1 MALTVE
7 VVTPEREVT
16 VCDDATFVLAHGIE
30 GDVGI
35 LPGMAPMLIALGVG
49 PMKIE
54 EGEDIQFVV
63 LGDGD
68 CLPEIRA
75 MSQRLGLDSVV
86 EFTGWV
92 KDDRVIVL
100 AEYAILPEEANAQQV
115 SDRIEE
121 LKRRVTAE
129 AEDEHAKRELA
140 RQEALHRMLR
150 M

>member
-1 MALTVE
+1 MPLTLE

-16 VCDDATFVLAHGIE
+16 VCDDATFVLAHGTE

-35 LPGMAPMLIALGVG
+35 LPGIAPMLIALGVG

-54 EGEDIQFVV
+54 QGERESHILV
-63 LGDGD
+63 DGGF
-68 CLPEIRA
+68 L
-75 MSQRLGLDSVV
+75 Q
-86 EFTGWV
+86 V

-100 AEYAILPEEANAQQV
+100 AEYAVLPEEVTAQNV
-115 SDRIEE
+115 SDRIDE
-121 LKRRVTAE
+121 LKRKILADAE
-129 AEDEHAKRELA
+129 NEQAKRELA

>member
-1 MALTVE
+1 MPLTVE

-16 VCDDATFVLAHGIE
+16 VADDATFVLAHGTE

-35 LPGMAPMLIALGVG
+35 LPGIAPMLIALGVG

-54 EGEDIQFVV
+54 RGEQDQSILV
-63 LGDGD
+63 DGGF
-68 CLPEIRA
+68 L
-75 MSQRLGLDSVV
+75 Q
-86 EFTGWV
+86 V

-100 AEYAILPEEANAQQV
+100 AEYAVLPEEANAQAV

-121 LKRRVTAE
+121 LRRRLQADME
-129 AEDEHAKRELA
+129 NEQAKRELA

-150 M
+150 I

>member
-16 VCDDATFVLAHGIE
+16 VCDDATFVLAHGTE

-35 LPGMAPMLIALGVG
+35 LPGIAPMLIALGVG

-54 EGEDIQFVV
+54 QGERDSNI
-63 LGDGD
+63 LIDGGF
-68 CLPEIRA
+68 L
-75 MSQRLGLDSVV
+75 Q
-86 EFTGWV
+86 V

-100 AEYAILPEEANAQQV
+100 AEYAILPEDANAQAV
-115 SDRIEE
+115 AERIED
-121 LKRRVTAE
+121 LKRKIQADM
-129 AEDEHAKRELA
+129 EDEHAKRELA

-150 M
+150 I